1 MSRPKHRPDQRNLPT
16 GSQRRRQYPGSP
28 ACRSPAAWPSGSGGA
43 PAPARRRRPAQRR
56 RAGADPRLAV
66 ARLPGLQWGMSSLHK
81 LLRCW
86 KRQRPDVLYI
96 ATEGPLGFSALRA
109 RAGHPGGQRF
119 PHQLPAVQRALRLG
133 PLTRLVTGY
142 LRWFHNRTQMT
153 LVPSGSQRH
162 GIATARF
169 RTPQP
174 ALPRGRQPTLPS
186 LPARSRTTPALGPGR
201 TGHRRAAR
209 RPAGGGEEPRPAR
222 RHLPRALRRPSA
234 AEAAPGTGGRR
245 AGAQAL
251 EQDLPEALFC
261 GVQRGETLAAH
272 YASGD
277 LFLFPSLSET
287 AATWSSKPR
296 PPASRWSPSTR
307 PPPASIRHGHNGVL
321 AAPGDKSGFVEVASW
336 LLDDQ
341 ERLRRVRL
349 NARQHASRQGWDSIV
364 EHFQN
369 YLEDAC
375 ASPLVQPARSKPER
389 PPAEDGGARSRE

>member
-1 MSRPKHRPDQRNLPT
+1 MGHVE
-16 GSQRRRQYPGSP
+16 P
-28 ACRSPAAWPSGSGGA
+28 AQAAALLEA
-43 PAPARRRRPAQRR
+43 PAPGRALHRHRRPA
-56 RAGADPRLAV
+56 RL
-66 ARLPGLQWGMSSLHK
+66 
-81 LLRCW
+81 
-86 KRQRPDVLYI
+86 
-96 ATEGPLGFSALRA
+96 SALRA
-109 RAGHPGGQRF
+109 RRLGI
-119 PHQLPAVQRALRLG
+119 PAVSGFHTNFQQYSEHYGFG

-153 LVPSGSQRH
+153 LVPSGSQRMELQRR
-162 GIATARF
+162 GFERLNLLSRGSTANSSIPPGAIPNYADAGAWAN
-169 RTPQP
+169 RTSPCC
-174 ALPRGRQPTLPS
+174 TS
-186 LPARSRTTPALGPGR
+186 
-201 TGHRRAAR
+201 
-209 RPAGGGEEPRPAR
+209 PAGGREEPRPAR

-245 AGAQAL
+245 AERKHL
-251 EQDLPEALFC
+251 ERDLPEALFC

-287 AATWSSKPR
+287 FGNVVLEAQAAGL
-296 PPASRWSPSTR
+296 AVV
-307 PPPASIRHGHNGVL
+307 AFDQAAAGQHIRHGHNGVL

-375 ASPLVQPARSKPER
+375 ASPLVQPARSKPR
-389 PPAEDGGARSRE
+389 AAAGGGWRALPRSRE